1 MTTTH
6 NHISLEAQMPD
17 SIKLSN
23 ADKAE
28 YCKDAYLAVRKARN
42 YIRDVE
48 QILDLEHSLEH
59 NRIYTDMVDLRHHM
73 FELMQDLESLKDEF
87 SKEEMEG

>member
-6 NHISLEAQMPD
+6 NSLEAQIAD
-17 SIKLSN
+17 SIELSN

-48 QILDLEHSLEH
+48 RILDLSSPE
-59 NRIYTDMVDLRHHM
+59 NTQIYNNMVHLRSDMFKL
-73 FELMQDLESLKDEF
+73 LGTLKDLQGTF
-87 SKEEMEG
+87 AKEEG

>member
-17 SIKLSN
+17 SIKLSA
-23 ADKAE
+23 ADKAA
-28 YCKDAYLAVRKARN
+28 YCADAYLAVRKARN

-48 QILDLEHSLEH
+48 RILDLNSPEDA
-59 NRIYTDMVDLRHHM
+59 RIYSDMVQLRHDMFKLLGTLQDLRGT
-73 FELMQDLESLKDEF
+73 FA
-87 SKEEMEG
+87 KEEKG

>member
-6 NHISLEAQMPD
+6 NRISLEAQMPD

-28 YCKDAYLAVRKARN
+28 YCKDAYLVVRKARN

-48 QILDLEHSLEH
+48 RILDLEINLEH
-59 NRIYTDMVDLRHHM
+59 NRIYTDMVDIRHRM
-73 FELMQDLESLKDEF
+73 FKLMQDLESLQDEF
-87 SKEEMEG
+87 SKEEG